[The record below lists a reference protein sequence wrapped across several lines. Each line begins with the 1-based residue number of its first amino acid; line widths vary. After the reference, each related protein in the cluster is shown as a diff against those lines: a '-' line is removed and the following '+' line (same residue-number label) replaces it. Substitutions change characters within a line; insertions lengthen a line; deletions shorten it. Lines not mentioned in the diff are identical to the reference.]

1 MADATDTP
9 TIEHMNDLPPD
20 APRLREI
27 LAHLDGALAETE
39 AVGIYLQLQRQ
50 AVQRA
55 LAAADRP
62 ARDPGPAPTPAPA
75 RPAVEAPRPT
85 GYMVEKRLQ
94 EGHPLGAAIH
104 VAGCRQTERETRPV
118 TADEARQALIGD
130 AKFFRACDFCQPRA
144 ALGLP
149 E

>member
-1 MADATDTP
+1 MT
-9 TIEHMNDLPPD
+9 ELPPD
-20 APRLREI
+20 VPRLREI

-39 AVGIYLQLQRQ
+39 AVGIYLRLQRQ

-62 ARDPGPAPTPAPA
+62 ARGPGPAHAAAAA
-75 RPAVEAPRPT
+75 RPAVEAPRPA
-85 GYMVEKRLQ
+85 GYMVEQRLQ
-94 EGHPLGAAIH
+94 AGHPLGAAIH

-118 TADEARQALIGD
+118 SADDARAALSKDG
-130 AKFFRACDFCQPRA
+130 AFFRACDFCQPRA